1 MQILIPQAD
10 EVNIIIDEDKRCVI
24 IAIEVNNEEHSVQ
37 IDNAKFVK
45 THHVPI
51 NPWLSNVRS

>member
-51 NPWLSNVRS
+51 NP